1 MLTIKL
7 NLGSGSDY
15 REGYLNVDKY
25 SDTADIK
32 YDLEQLPWP
41 WEDNSVTEVLLKHVL
56 EHLGQGTELFLGI
69 MKELHRVCAPN
80 ALISIEVP
88 HPLHPDY
95 LGDPTHCRPITA
107 EALWLFNRAYAD
119 WLIAVKAIG
128 TPLATYLNVDFVMEE
143 NTEFRDSGGRL
154 QASRF
159 TLRVKKPI
167 KLALMSN
174 GLGDVIMGLGACHA
188 LHDSGYRVSVTVME
202 RYHDIVKACP
212 HVYSFSESDR
222 AGEIWTCAWNNLQAR
237 HQVDEIVS
245 MCGLNPDLVDD
256 NSKSVVLNIDN
267 AIVDDIAIKF
277 PGKNRIIIASA
288 CSSKSRKWPKEYWQE
303 LVNRFN
309 ADGIEV
315 VSTGM
320 TTGHWQDEN
329 GADTLDGVTEAF
341 NMPLLHSIVLYN
353 QCKLVISSDSAP
365 VHMAGIGEAGILGLF
380 SVMAPEFRLPFRHRQ
395 FGWNA
400 FGIMTPCKYAPCYPN
415 LVTDHDFVWS
425 EKAQDLINNGISSFA
440 DVVEVW
446 CENDGNYMGCMRAI
460 TVDEVY
466 NKAIEMYKSQEIL

>member
-7 NLGSGSDY
+7 NLGSGNDY

-25 SDTADIK
+25 ADTADIN

-41 WEDNSVTEVLLKHVL
+41 WETNSVTEVILRHVL
-56 EHLGQGTELFLGI
+56 EHLGQQTELFLNLI
-69 MKELHRVCAPN
+69 KELHRVCAPN
-80 ALISIEVP
+80 ALVIIDVP

-202 RYHDIVKACP
+202 RYHDIVKVCP

-256 NSKSVVLNIDN
+256 NSKSVVLNIDS
-267 AIVDDIAIKF
+267 AISSAIYAMFLPTNKIVIAT
-277 PGKNRIIIASA
+277 A
-288 CSSKSRKWPKEYWQE
+288 CSSKNRKWPKEKWQE
-303 LVNRFN
+303 LVNKFR
-309 ADGIEV
+309 AYGIEV
-315 VSTGM
+315 ISSGMNTGFW
-320 TTGHWQDEN
+320 HDEY
-329 GADTLDGVTEAF
+329 GSDTLEGVTEAF
-341 NMPLLHSIVLYN
+341 NLPLLYSIELYK

-365 VHMAGIGEAGILGLF
+365 IHMAGIGEAGILGLF
-380 SVMAPEFRLPFRHRQ
+380 SVMAPEFRLPFRHGE
-395 FGWNA
+395 FGWKA
-400 FGIMTPCKYAPCYPN
+400 FGITTSCKYSPCYPN
-415 LVTDHDFVWS
+415 MVKDYGFVWS
-425 EKAQDLINNGISSFA
+425 DKANSLMSSGISMA
-440 DVVEVW
+440 DVTDQW
-446 CENDGNYMGCMRAI
+446 CDNPEDHMGCMKHI

-466 NKAIEMYKSQEIL
+466 NKAIEMYNREVI